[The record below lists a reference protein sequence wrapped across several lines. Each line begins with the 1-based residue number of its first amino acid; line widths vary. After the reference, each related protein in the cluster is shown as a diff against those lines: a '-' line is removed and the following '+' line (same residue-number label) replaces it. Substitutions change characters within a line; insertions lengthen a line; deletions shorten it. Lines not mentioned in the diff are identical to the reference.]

1 MVYNMETNEKID
13 LLNLAKKYAELF
25 NKEKDNFPY
34 RLNVINEL
42 HDDENAHS
50 RILIRLLQYKDK
62 DEYTWL
68 KFFVNRMKDYCEGE
82 FDIEISNPKI
92 KTEHDTGDG
101 RIDGFI
107 WEEGKYAIIIE
118 NKIWNAPDQ
127 KEQIDRYVNYVNQH
141 HEVKDEN
148 IYVIY
153 LTLDGSKEVSENSLS
168 DITKNNLGNRFITMN
183 FQDDIIPWLEE
194 DVLPNCKVKEKC
206 LGSAVYQYI
215 DYLKDRLGQLD
226 YQIQAQKNAL
236 KQILEIMNVSETYK
250 DLKNKYN
257 DVQKLAI
264 ALGNEVNNLGNNVA
278 GKFQELTQKC
288 FADFTDFIFDDNNKI
303 KLDVGYYQ
311 VYNKQWNG
319 IEDLHPHLEWCP
331 ISYSNLFESKK
342 LTFVFHIEGNK
353 REECGEIL
361 LEIAKDENIGYLKK
375 YKYTSNTYYKKE
387 YELTKPFASM
397 TEDEQRKF
405 LESVYL
411 SEEVKK
417 IIELMN
423 KTIAEMNN
431 QN

>member
-183 FQDDIIPWLEE
+183 FQDDIIPWLE
-194 DVLPNCKVKEKC
+194 DDILPNCKVKEKC

-226 YQIQAQKNAL
+226 YQRQAQKNAL

-278 GKFQELTQKC
+278 GKFQELTQTC
-288 FADFTDFIFDDNNKI
+288 FEDFTDFKFGGNNKI
-303 KLDVGYYQ
+303 KLDGGYYQ

-319 IEDLHPHLEWCP
+319 IKDLHPHFEWYP
-331 ISYSNLFESKK
+331 ISYSDLFESKK
-342 LTFVFHIEGNK
+342 LTFVFHIEGQEK
-353 REECGEIL
+353 EKCADIL
-361 LEIAKDENIGYLKK
+361 LQKANADSIDYLK
-375 YKYTSNTYYKKE
+375 KYTSNTYYKEE
-387 YELTKPFASM
+387 YKLLKPFASM
-397 TEDEQRKF
+397 NDDERREF
-405 LESVYL
+405 LKSVYS

-423 KTIAEMNN
+423 GTIAEM
-431 QN
+431 QKIEEM

>member
-13 LLNLAKKYAELF
+13 LLNLVKKYAELF

-215 DYLKDRLGQLD
+215 DYLKERLGQLD
-226 YQIQAQKNAL
+226 YQKQAQKQAL
-236 KQILEIMNVSETYK
+236 KQILNDMNIAENYK
-250 DLKNKYN
+250 ELKN
-257 DVQKLAI
+257 LAI
-264 ALGNEVNNLGNNVA
+264 ALGNKVNELGKEVA
-278 GKFQELTQKC
+278 DEFQCLTQEYFRNIEGFC
-288 FADFTDFIFDDNNKI
+288 DNNRI
-303 KLDVGYYQ
+303 KLDSGYYQ
-311 VYNKQWNG
+311 VYNEQWVEIN
-319 IEDLHPHLEWCP
+319 DLNPHLEWCP
-331 ISYSNLFESKK
+331 ISYSDLFDNYK
-342 LTFVFHIEGNK
+342 LTFVLHIEGNK
-353 REECGEIL
+353 REKCAQIL
-361 LEIAKDENIGYLKK
+361 LQKAGKNEYLNRINS
-375 YKYTSNTYYKKE
+375 TTYYKKE
-387 YELTKPFASM
+387 YSLEKPFASM
-397 TEDEQRKF
+397 TDEERRQF
-405 LESVYL
+405 LQGVYS

-423 KTIAEMNN
+423 ETIAEMNN

>member
-68 KFFVNRMKDYCEGE
+68 KFFVNRMKNICEE
-82 FDIEISNPKI
+82 DININVSNPKI
-92 KTEHDTGDG
+92 ETEHNTGNG
-101 RIDGFI
+101 RIDGLI

-118 NKIWNAPDQ
+118 NKIWNASDQ
-127 KEQIDRYVNYVNQH
+127 ENQIGRYVEYVTNKV
-141 HEVKDEN
+141 ES

-153 LTLDGSKEVSENSLS
+153 LTLDGGKIISEYSLS
-168 DITKNNLGNRFITMN
+168 DETRKILGNRFIPMN
-183 FQDDIIPWLEE
+183 FQDDIILWLEE

-215 DYLKDRLGQLD
+215 DYLKERLGQLD
-226 YQIQAQKNAL
+226 YQRQAQKNAL
-236 KQILEIMNVSETYK
+236 KQILNDMNIAVDYK

-257 DVQKLAI
+257 DVQLLAS
-264 ALGNEVNNLGNNVA
+264 ALGNEVNELGKKVADEFQNLT
-278 GKFQELTQKC
+278 KKC
-288 FADFTDFIFDDNNKI
+288 FEYMTDFDFCDNNRI
-303 KLDVGYYQ
+303 KLDGGYYQ
-311 VYNKQWNG
+311 VYNEQWVKINN
-319 IEDLHPHLEWCP
+319 LNPHLEWCP
-331 ISYSNLFESKK
+331 ISYSDLFESKN
-342 LTFVFHIEGNK
+342 LTFVFHIEGK
-353 REECGEIL
+353 MKEKCAEIL
-361 LEIAKDENIGYLKK
+361 KAKAECENIDYLQ
-375 YKYTSNTYYKKE
+375 KYTSNTYYKKE
-387 YELTKPFASM
+387 YSLEKPFASM
-397 TEDEQRKF
+397 TDEERRQF
-405 LESVYL
+405 LQGVYS

-423 KTIAEMNN
+423 GTIAEMNN

>member
-13 LLNLAKKYAELF
+13 LLNLAKKYAELY

-82 FDIEISNPKI
+82 FDIEILNPEI
-92 KTEHDTGDG
+92 KTEHNIGYG

-107 WEEGKYAIIIE
+107 WEKGKYAIIIE

-141 HEVKDEN
+141 LEVKDEN

-168 DITKNNLGNRFITMN
+168 NITKNNLGNRFITVN
-183 FQDDIIPWLEE
+183 FQDDIIPWLE
-194 DVLPNCKVKEKC
+194 DDILPNCKVKEKC

-226 YQIQAQKNAL
+226 YQRQAQKNAL
-236 KQILEIMNVSETYK
+236 KQILNDMKMAEAENYYK
-250 DLKNKYN
+250 ELK
-257 DVQKLAI
+257 KLAI
-264 ALGNEVNNLGNNVA
+264 ALGNEVNILGNNVA
-278 GKFQELTQKC
+278 GKFQELTKTC
-288 FADFTDFIFDDNNKI
+288 FADFTDFNFDDNNRI
-303 KLDVGYYQ
+303 KLDGGYYQ

-319 IEDLHPHLEWCP
+319 IKDLNPHFEWYP
-331 ISYSNLFESKK
+331 ISYSYLFESKK

-353 REECGEIL
+353 REECGKIL
-361 LEIAKDENIGYLKK
+361 LQKAEKNKYLERINS
-375 YKYTSNTYYKKE
+375 TTYYKKE
-387 YELTKPFASM
+387 YTLEVPFASM
-397 TEDEQRKF
+397 NDDEQREF
-405 LESVYL
+405 LKSVYS

-423 KTIAEMNN
+423 GTIDEMKKIEEK
-431 QN
+431 